1 METLIGEYEITY
13 TSEPALFV
21 IHHIIRGYDTVRLAG
36 DDVTAFVSLLGE
48 AGKRIR
54 SLAEYQIIFGGSDD
68 LSFYNAANGQRAA
81 YFNAVQVGLLR
92 QVVQQ

>member
-1 METLIGEYEITY
+1 METLIGEYEISY

-21 IHHIIRGYDTVRLAG
+21 IHHVIRGYDTVLLAG
-36 DDVTAFVSLLGE
+36 DDVVAFVALLGE

-68 LSFYNAANGQRAA
+68 LSFYSTASGQRAA
-81 YFNAVQVGLLR
+81 YFNAVQVGQLR
-92 QVVQQ
+92 QLVQQ